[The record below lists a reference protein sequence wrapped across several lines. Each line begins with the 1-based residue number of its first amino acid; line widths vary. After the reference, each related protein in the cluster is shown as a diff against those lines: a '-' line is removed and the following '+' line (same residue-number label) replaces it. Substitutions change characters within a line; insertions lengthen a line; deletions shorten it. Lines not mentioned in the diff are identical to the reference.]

1 MNFGPIRRLYHWT
14 ISWADRPAGAWALF
28 LLAFAES
35 SFFPIPPDVL
45 LVALCLGR
53 PKKSFRFAAIC
64 TAGSVLG
71 GIAGYG
77 LGMWMTEPATRFLR
91 WLASEHTI
99 AEVKRQFEANTFLY
113 VAIAG
118 FTPIP
123 YKVFTISA
131 GIFGVNFPVFVAASV
146 CSRGARFYLEAILI
160 RRFGEKAKQFL
171 EKRFELATLVLAAL
185 GIGGFLAVKY
195 LF

>member
-1 MNFGPIRRLYHWT
+1 MNFGPLRRLYHWT
-14 ISWADRPAGAWALF
+14 IAWADRPSGTWALF
-28 LLAFAES
+28 ALAFAES

-45 LVALCLGR
+45 LVALALGR
-53 PKKSFRFAAIC
+53 PTKSYRFAAIC

-77 LGMWMTEPATRFLR
+77 LGLLLTEPATRFLH
-91 WLASEHTI
+91 WLASDETI
-99 AEVKRQFEANTFLY
+99 ATVKRQFEENTFLW
-113 VAIAG
+113 VAVAG

-123 YKVFTISA
+123 YKVFTIAA
-131 GIFGVNFPVFVAASV
+131 GIFHVNFPVFVAASV
-146 CSRGARFYLEAILI
+146 CSRGARFYLEAVAI
-160 RRFGEKAKQFL
+160 RYFGEKAKAFL
-171 EKRFELATLVLAAL
+171 EKRFEIVTLALAVL